1 MPTLNKDIISLQTS
15 ILRLEIRG
23 MITYSFWDPGVGS
36 NTLWWGVEI
45 ESLPEALH
53 PFHFHCRIPAQEAS
67 RGNWEGWEG
76 NKERQRGRGNEAGVG
91 RRRACRLQHSF
102 THSTNN
108 FWAHHVPG
116 MWIQQKIK
124 QSSYPPRVSGQW
136 SRNKVR
142 QISMA
147 INGGKK
153 QQMGQWVTVAEDGG
167 VLS

>member
-1 MPTLNKDIISLQTS
+1 M
-15 ILRLEIRG
+15 
-23 MITYSFWDPGVGS
+23 
-36 NTLWWGVEI
+36 
-45 ESLPEALH
+45 
-53 PFHFHCRIPAQEAS
+53 
-67 RGNWEGWEG
+67 
-76 NKERQRGRGNEAGVG
+76 
-91 RRRACRLQHSF
+91 
-102 THSTNN
+102 
-108 FWAHHVPG
+108 PG

-153 QQMGQWVTVAEDGG
+153 QQMGQLVTVAEDGG